1 MTETQ
6 GWFLV
11 VEVGVIALI
20 YLLTFLMG
28 RPRP

>member
-11 VEVGVIALI
+11 VGVDVLAALSLVRF
-20 YLLTFLMG
+20 LLT
-28 RPRP
+28 RR

>member
-11 VEVGVIALI
+11 VEVGIIAI
-20 YLLTFLMG
+20 SYLLGLIG
-28 RPRP
+28 VKRG

>member
-11 VEVGVIALI
+11 VEVGVVALGA
-20 YLLTFLMG
+20 LLNVLRG
-28 RPRP
+28 IR